1 MAVLLVLGSSGMIG
15 SGVLD
20 SFSNSQ
26 LEVVESNRS
35 GQSHISKNKVIK
47 FDILSSNLDEIFSQI
62 PRNSI
67 VLNLAGV
74 IRHKFSSENEKF
86 VSEVMKVNGEFP
98 IKLVEKAN
106 KYDCKVVQIATDC
119 VFSGSLGNYNEDS
132 RKDASDLY
140 GTSKIE
146 GEVKADNLMTIR
158 VSVVGKEKR
167 NHFELMDWVLN
178 QKTGAEINGYVN
190 HYWNGVTSLQLG
202 RILEGALSEDFIAGT
217 FHLVPAGQVSKYE
230 LVSLIASYGGREDL
244 NIRKFTDMRV
254 MDRTLSTKF
263 PDLNTRLWLDAG
275 YPTPPTI
282 EDMIQEYFDWKF
294 QEIGD
299 FN

>member
-35 GQSHISKNKVIK
+35 GQSHITKNRVIK

-67 VLNLAGV
+67 ILNLAGV

-86 VSEVMKVNGEFP
+86 VGQVMKVNGEFP
-98 IKLVEKAN
+98 VKLVEKAN

-119 VFSGSLGNYNEDS
+119 VFSGSLGNYNEES
-132 RKDASDLY
+132 RKEASDLY
-140 GTSKIE
+140 GKSKIE
-146 GEVKADNLMTIR
+146 GEVQADNLMSIR

-167 NHFELMDWVLN
+167 NHCELMDWVLN
-178 QKTGAEINGYVN
+178 QKTGAEIKGYDN
-190 HYWNGVTSLQLG
+190 HYWNGVTSFQLG
-202 RILEGALSEDFIAGT
+202 RILEGTLSEDFIAGT
-217 FHLVPAGQVSKYE
+217 FHLVPADQVSKYE
-230 LVSLIASYGGREDL
+230 LVSLIARYGGRKDL
-244 NIRKFTDMRV
+244 NIRKFTDMRLIN
-254 MDRTLSTKF
+254 RTLSTKF
-263 PDLNTRLWLDAG
+263 PDLNTRLWLGAG
-275 YPTPPTI
+275 YPTPLTI
-282 EDMIQEYFDWKF
+282 EEMIQEYFDWKN

-299 FN
+299 SN